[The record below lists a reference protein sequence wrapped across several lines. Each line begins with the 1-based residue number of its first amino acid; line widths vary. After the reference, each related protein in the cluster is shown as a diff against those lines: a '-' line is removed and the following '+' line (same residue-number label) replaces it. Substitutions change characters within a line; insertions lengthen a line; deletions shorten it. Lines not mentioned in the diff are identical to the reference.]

1 MQEHHIDVVAD
12 FAYCSRNP
20 AYNRDYRAWR
30 STSKHPCMYR
40 FTGDPRAAV
49 YVAGG
54 AVSKPSARDSERLAL
69 MKCSEKIGI
78 ALLIVLL
85 TELLGGSAAIW
96 VLRLMN
102 LDIRLDPIS
111 LSMVGNPWLVTAVRC
126 LLLLLKYGIPA
137 LLLIQTC
144 RIPRK
149 VAVPTMRGGLR
160 EEVAA
165 VGFAMVAAAI
175 YSIPAASAGVQAAQ
189 EIFTHKDFSAIT
201 AAGLFDAVI
210 GSFLA
215 ELLLRGAIL
224 QLLRQFGDSFA
235 ISVTAVLAFLLP
247 NSLPD
252 RIGEL
257 LIGLM
262 AGFLLVKGGSIMKC
276 VHLRVVYVSL
286 IYARL
291 MLVYTEQVMPL
302 WQFALL
308 LVSFGTLL
316 LAYYTVVQESA
327 LRLENRRSQ
336 MRSGEKLFAMTQ
348 TVTTLPWLAAAALV
362 TLLQIF
368 Y

>member
-1 MQEHHIDVVAD
+1 MQAHHIDVVAD
-12 FAYCSRNP
+12 FTYNSHNSN
-20 AYNRDYRAWR
+20 YNRDYKSWR
-30 STSKHPCMYR
+30 STNKLPCMYR
-40 FTGDPRAAV
+40 FSGDPRAAV
-49 YVAGG
+49 YVTGD
-54 AVSKPSARDSERLAL
+54 AVSRPTAKNTERLAL

-85 TELLGGSAAIW
+85 TELIGGSVAIW
-96 VLRLMN
+96 ILRRMH
-102 LDIRLDPIS
+102 LDIQLDPIS
-111 LSMVGNPWLVTAVRC
+111 LSMVGSPWLLTAVRC

-137 LLLIQTC
+137 LLLIQIC

-149 VAVPTMRGGLR
+149 VALPIMRGGLR

-165 VGFAMVAAAI
+165 VGFAMTAAAV
-175 YSIPAASAGVQAAQ
+175 YSIFGASAGVQAAQ

-215 ELLLRGAIL
+215 ELLMRGAIL
-224 QLLRQFGDSFA
+224 QLLRQFGDHFA
-235 ISVTAVLAFLLP
+235 VSTTAVLAFLLP
-247 NSLPD
+247 NALPD

-262 AGFLLVKGGSIMKC
+262 AGYLMLKGGSIMKC

-286 IYARL
+286 CYARL
-291 MLVYTEQVMPL
+291 MLIYTEQVMPL
-302 WQFALL
+302 WQYALL
-308 LVSFGTLL
+308 LSSFGTLL
-316 LAYYTVVQESA
+316 LAYYAVVQENPF
-327 LRLENRRSQ
+327 RLDNRKTQ
-336 MRSGEKLFAMTQ
+336 LAAGEKLFAMTQ

-362 TLLQIF
+362 TLFQIF